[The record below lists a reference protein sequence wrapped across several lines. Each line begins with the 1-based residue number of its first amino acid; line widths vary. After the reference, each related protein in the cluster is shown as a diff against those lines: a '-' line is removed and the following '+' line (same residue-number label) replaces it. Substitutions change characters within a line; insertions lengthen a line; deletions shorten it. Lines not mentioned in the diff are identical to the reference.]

1 MYNINL
7 GLWHFGKCQ
16 MVALFIYYSLSDTCS
31 QSDIWALWDTCTFRK
46 DIRLNDG
53 KLSWSLDSN
62 FSSTFFSPFIT
73 TSIQDFE
80 IGFFRAVSFPNG
92 NSITTL
98 PVEALKK
105 WLTMQNH
112 ILFTTSGRE
121 LCSLCFVV
129 WWKWKGSE
137 YARLTDPN
145 TSRFP
150 IILSHIW
157 TEVWPKKIRR
167 M

>member
-1 MYNINL
+1 
-7 GLWHFGKCQ
+7 
-16 MVALFIYYSLSDTCS
+16 
-31 QSDIWALWDTCTFRK
+31 
-46 DIRLNDG
+46 
-53 KLSWSLDSN
+53 
-62 FSSTFFSPFIT
+62 
-73 TSIQDFE
+73 
-80 IGFFRAVSFPNG
+80 
-92 NSITTL
+92 
-98 PVEALKK
+98 
-105 WLTMQNH
+105 
-112 ILFTTSGRE
+112 
-121 LCSLCFVV
+121 LCFVV